1 MSDARQVIMK
11 HLRQLCA
18 NEQLRAAL
26 AEDTDLLGDGVLDS
40 FGVVQLLQF
49 VEQEFGI
56 RIADGDVGP
65 EIFASAATLSD
76 YIEQQRSA

>member
-1 MSDARQVIMK
+1 MSDARQAIMK

-18 NEQLRAAL
+18 NEQLRVAL
-26 AEDTDLLGDGVLDS
+26 AEDTDLLGAGVLDS

-56 RIADGDVGP
+56 RIPDGDIGP
-65 EIFASAATLSD
+65 EIFASAATLGD
-76 YIEQQRSA
+76 YIEQRRSA